1 MEKHATIIPM
11 SDSSKRIT
19 SSDVRPTVLPDAFLH
34 SDEAL
39 AAARFRM
46 PHYGELPAVDLY
58 RDQVIGQIESI
69 LEPLSACS
77 DGPWLTP
84 SMVNNYVKQHVLPT
98 PRRKRYGREH
108 VACLIAICLL
118 KRTFS
123 IGDIQRLL
131 DARAATHELET
142 AYDFFCTTVEESL
155 RVLFCGTVTSDKLGS
170 WAIEHESGFAFALKV
185 ANAGELSPERRM
197 AISAATCA
205 ANKIYVEKCFELGI
219 LGGAFAEVAN
229 GEEAE

>member
-84 SMVNNYVKQHVLPT
+84 SMVNNYVKQHLIPA
-98 PRRKRYGREH
+98 PQRKLYGREH
-108 VACLIAICLL
+108 IARLLIICVFKQFL
-118 KRTFS
+118 S
-123 IGDIQRLL
+123 IGAIGRLFKIQCMTYPIEMAFDYLADEL
-131 DARAATHELET
+131 NNAVHDAFSPTAAPH
-142 AYDFFCTTVEESL
+142 
-155 RVLFCGTVTSDKLGS
+155 
-170 WAIEHESGFAFALKV
+170 
-185 ANAGELSPERRM
+185 
-197 AISAATCA
+197 
-205 ANKIYVEKCFELGI
+205 
-219 LGGAFAEVAN
+219 
-229 GEEAE
+229 